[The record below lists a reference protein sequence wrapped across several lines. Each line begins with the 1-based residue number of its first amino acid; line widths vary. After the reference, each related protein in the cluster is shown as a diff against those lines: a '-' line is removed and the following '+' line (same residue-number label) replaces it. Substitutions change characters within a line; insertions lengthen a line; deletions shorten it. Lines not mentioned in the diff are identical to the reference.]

1 MIPRHYQ
8 KSAHDAT
15 WQYLSNQ
22 SGEPLIVLPT
32 GAGKSLVIAML
43 VEQARKFDARVIV
56 LQHRK
61 ELIEQNAEKI
71 QILLPDIKIGIYS
84 AGLNSRDTEADVVCA
99 GIQSVHSKAHEFGR
113 RELILIDEV
122 HLVSGKDDSMY
133 GKFLADIRAI
143 NPRARMVGL
152 TATPF
157 RTGEG
162 PICGKDKLFQRIC
175 YEAFTGDLIR
185 EGWLCPVTNKPA
197 DATVDTSKIKRR
209 GSEFVNSDMAR
220 AFDSGDKV
228 ELACGEIVAKCH
240 DRHSVLVF
248 SAGVEHAEHVA
259 ETLRTLTGERVGLVT
274 GDTMPIERVA
284 SLSAF
289 KAQELRWLVNCD
301 VLTTGFDAPCIDAIA
316 VLRATMSPGL
326 FAQIVG
332 RGLRNHESKTECI
345 AEGQRVLT
353 DSGLIE
359 IQNVT
364 TSHKVWDG
372 VDFVSHDGIVLRGES
387 HVITYAGLTATE
399 DHDVWTKEGW
409 KSFGE
414 CANQQIPIAV
424 TGNDRSPIKL
434 IDCYFREGVSG
445 RGSEPT
451 IHGNKVRRM
460 RESFAKV
467 LPQYQGWT
475 CWMQEVWKKT
485 KFRQAMFRCSEVA
498 VDALHCC
505 KVSLLK
511 LKRSEVARLRGQGD
525 SVQLRFAEPHGSV
538 VTRQHQLNQITA
550 NRSNRQRRSLRSGE
564 PPLRHSIREHEESE
578 SLKKTR
584 VWDILNAGPR
594 HRFTCEGLLVC
605 NCKVLD
611 FGGNIAR
618 HGSIDDPNY
627 GRATA
632 GSGSGS
638 GVEKNG
644 RGKACLNCGIDVP
657 AGDKECPE
665 CGFRFP
671 DEPKDRHDETS
682 DDTSTL
688 TGTPDPETWEV
699 LSCAWGVHVKK
710 NAAED
715 APRTLR
721 VDYTVRPMDSG
732 GGNLAQKTISEWV
745 CFEHSGFARTKAEFW
760 WQGRSVHGVP
770 TTIDDAV
777 ALLDRH
783 VARVPSTITTQQ
795 EGKYERITAAD
806 FTDLRPEESEWLEV
820 VACVEQPDGEYYFDD
835 DSLPF

>member
-162 PICGKDKLFQRIC
+162 PVCGRDKLFQRIC
-175 YEAFTGDLIR
+175 YEVFTGDLIR

-197 DATVDTSKIKRR
+197 DATVDTSKIKQR
-209 GSEFVNSDMAR
+209 GSEFISSEMAK

-274 GDTMPIERVA
+274 GDTMPIERVS

-316 VLRATMSPGL
+316 ILRATMSPGL

-332 RGLRNHESKTECI
+332 RGLRKHESVSNC
-345 AEGQRVLT
+345 
-353 DSGLIE
+353 LI
-359 IQNVT
+359 
-364 TSHKVWDG
+364 
-372 VDFVSHDGIVLRGES
+372 
-387 HVITYAGLTATE
+387 
-399 DHDVWTKEGW
+399 
-409 KSFGE
+409 
-414 CANQQIPIAV
+414 
-424 TGNDRSPIKL
+424 
-434 IDCYFREGVSG
+434 
-445 RGSEPT
+445 
-451 IHGNKVRRM
+451 
-460 RESFAKV
+460 
-467 LPQYQGWT
+467 
-475 CWMQEVWKKT
+475 
-485 KFRQAMFRCSEVA
+485 
-498 VDALHCC
+498 
-505 KVSLLK
+505 
-511 LKRSEVARLRGQGD
+511 
-525 SVQLRFAEPHGSV
+525 
-538 VTRQHQLNQITA
+538 
-550 NRSNRQRRSLRSGE
+550 
-564 PPLRHSIREHEESE
+564 
-578 SLKKTR
+578 
-584 VWDILNAGPR
+584 
-594 HRFTCEGLLVC
+594 
-605 NCKVLD
+605 LD
-611 FGGNIAR
+611 FGQNIAR

-644 RGKACLNCGIDVP
+644 RGKECLNCGIDVP
-657 AGDKECPE
+657 ASDKECPE

-671 DEPKDRHDETS
+671 DEPKDRHDATADE
-682 DDTSTL
+682 DSTL

-721 VDYTVRPMDSG
+721 VDYTCQPAFSN
-732 GGNLAQKTISEWV
+732 GGNLAQKVVSEWI
-745 CFEHSGFARTKAEFW
+745 CFEHTGFARTKAEFW
-760 WQGRSVHGVP
+760 WEGRSIHDTP
-770 TTIDDAV
+770 STIEEAV

-783 VARVPSTITTQQ
+783 VARMPSTVTTQQ
-795 EGKYERITAAD
+795 EGKYMRIVSVEFVD
-806 FTDLRPEESEWLEV
+806 ERPEEYEWAEAV
-820 VACVEQPDGEYYFDD
+820 CVEQSDENEYQYFSDD
-835 DSLPF
+835 EVPF